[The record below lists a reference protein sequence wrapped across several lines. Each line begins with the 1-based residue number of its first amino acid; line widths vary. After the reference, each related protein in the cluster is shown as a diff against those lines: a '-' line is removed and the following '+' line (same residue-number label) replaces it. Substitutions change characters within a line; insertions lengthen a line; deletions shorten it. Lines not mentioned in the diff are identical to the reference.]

1 MGEESTKRT
10 NASRRRHPGRETGR
24 PACIGHD
31 NTGGDMTYSAIAEI
45 LVIGNEILIGDIQ
58 DTNTSWLCR
67 LINSRGGHV
76 ARGTMLRD
84 EQDVIA
90 AEIRLAL
97 DRGPDVIFTSGG
109 LGPTADDLTLTAV
122 AQGAG
127 VPLKLHEEA
136 LEMVKKQYDRFHAM
150 GIMEQGL
157 NPGREKMAWLPE
169 GGIPLYN
176 PGGTA
181 PGVLL
186 KAGRTSIISLPGV
199 PSELKGIL
207 LTSLQDFMDRTFG
220 EGGSAASAL
229 RVRCNDESLLE
240 PVLGRVVP
248 RHPRVYIKSLATT
261 VGESPELDITLTV
274 TGGEAGEREELLSAA
289 FGDLCLGLEEHGFGF
304 RKLE

>member
-1 MGEESTKRT
+1 
-10 NASRRRHPGRETGR
+10 
-24 PACIGHD
+24 
-31 NTGGDMTYSAIAEI
+31 MTYSAIAEI

-76 ARGTMLRD
+76 SRAAMLRD
-84 EQDVIA
+84 ELDVIA

-97 DRGPDVIFTSGG
+97 DRAPDVIFTSGG
-109 LGPTADDLTLTAV
+109 LGPTADDLTLAAV

-127 VPLKLHEEA
+127 LPLRLDDQA
-136 LEMVKKQYDRFHAM
+136 REMVRNQYDRFHTM
-150 GIMEQGL
+150 GIMAQGGL
-157 NPGREKMAWLPE
+157 NPGREKMAWLPQ
-169 GGIPLYN
+169 GATPLYN

-186 KAGRTSIISLPGV
+186 RVGKTSIISLPGV

-207 LTSLQDFMDRTFG
+207 EASLGDFMDATFG
-220 EGGSAASAL
+220 SGGSAARTL

-240 PVLGRVVP
+240 PVLGQVVP
-248 RHPRVYIKSLATT
+248 RHPRVYVKSLATT

-274 TGGEAGEREELLSAA
+274 TGGGEGERKAQLDAA
-289 FGDLCLGLEEHGFGF
+289 FEDLCGGLEEHGIGF
-304 RKLE
+304 REMEQMQ